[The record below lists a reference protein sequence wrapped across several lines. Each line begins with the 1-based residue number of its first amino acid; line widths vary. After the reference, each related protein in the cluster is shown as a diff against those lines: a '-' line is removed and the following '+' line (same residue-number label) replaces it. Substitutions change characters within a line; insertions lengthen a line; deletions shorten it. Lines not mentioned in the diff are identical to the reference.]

1 MTNKWL
7 ATLAILTFLGF
18 AAACAQVK
26 YLDCGIDFSC
36 PYFSG

>member
-1 MTNKWL
+1 MKTKAFALL
-7 ATLAILTFLGF
+7 AVLTFLGVGRGQ
-18 AAACAQVK
+18 AQVK